1 MENVPENNENE
12 SLLPFSTPLGSAS
25 ELTRGSEL
33 SKLEFPEVLKRSY
46 SNLLTIEDE
55 YEGLTATEARTDV
68 KQCNKLLHEQE
79 QEINS
84 LSRKL
89 NQKKSKHEQLQGD
102 LEEAEV
108 CLSMA
113 ESYEAAIAGWR
124 DTIHFF
130 ESLHQATINRQ
141 KPFSLAAQAWE
152 DLKHTEQQA
161 LAELNLATTDDVIDA
176 PYGSM
181 SVQKK
186 EARLPEK
193 VSIEILGDYLPV
205 SIMTEGAQL
214 ALTLCQQ
221 GTATYTV
228 NSESR
233 HRH

>member
-1 MENVPENNENE
+1 MEHVPENNENQ
-12 SLLPFSTPLGSAS
+12 SLLPFSTPSGSAS
-25 ELTRGSEL
+25 ELVPGSEL
-33 SKLEFPEVLKRSY
+33 SELEFPEVLKNSY

-55 YEGLTATEARTDV
+55 YEGLTATEAGTDV

-84 LSRKL
+84 LFRKL
-89 NQKKSKHEQLQGD
+89 NQEKSNRERMLGD

-113 ESYEAAIAGWR
+113 ESFAAAIAGWR
-124 DTIHFF
+124 DTIQII
-130 ESLHQATINRQ
+130 ESLHRTTINRQ
-141 KPFSLAAQAWE
+141 KPFSLAEQAWE
-152 DLKHTEQQA
+152 DLKHAEQQA
-161 LAELNLATTDDVIDA
+161 LAELNLATTNDVIDA

-228 NSESR
+228 NG
-233 HRH
+233 